1 MKLNRLNS
9 DQKSEWNFND
19 AIGKTITAVLL
30 DDEESVLHMLFS
42 DGYKISIRD
51 DGQSCCE
58 LRYMHTDDNL
68 GDYVGAQLLGAEVK
82 DAPNVDEADDECV
95 HNVQFLEIQ
104 TSKGVF
110 TMSSHNEHNGYYGGF
125 CLVVEVE

>member
-9 DQKSEWNFND
+9 DQKSEWNFNA

-51 DGQSCCE
+51 DGQICCE

-82 DAPNVDEADDECV
+82 DAPDVGDDAGCV
-95 HNVQFLEIQ
+95 HDVQFLEIQ

-110 TMSSHNEHNGYYGGF
+110 TMSNHNENNGYYGGF
-125 CLVVEVE
+125 CLVVEVG